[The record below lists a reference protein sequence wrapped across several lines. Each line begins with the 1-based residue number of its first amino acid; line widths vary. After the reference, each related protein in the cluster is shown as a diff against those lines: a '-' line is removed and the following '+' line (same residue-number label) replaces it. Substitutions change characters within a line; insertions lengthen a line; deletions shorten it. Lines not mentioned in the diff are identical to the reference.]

1 MFCHL
6 TCFVKM
12 IRWQY
17 LSQIRSDFEVTTAVL
32 NYRRVIIKLMVL
44 YVNGD
49 KTCAIANVIRITM
62 DRFFTHA
69 ITGWQIKGRSCQL
82 ILCVDNF
89 K

>member
-1 MFCHL
+1 
-6 TCFVKM
+6 M

-62 DRFFTHA
+62 DRFFYPRNH
-69 ITGWQIKGRSCQL
+69 GVENKGEVQS
-82 ILCVDNF
+82 VDF
-89 K
+89 ICG

>member
-1 MFCHL
+1 M
-6 TCFVKM
+6 V
-12 IRWQY
+12 RWQY

-62 DRFFTHA
+62 DRFLPTQSR
-69 ITGWQIKGRSCQL
+69 GSKKRGGPVS
-82 ILCVDNF
+82 
-89 K
+89 